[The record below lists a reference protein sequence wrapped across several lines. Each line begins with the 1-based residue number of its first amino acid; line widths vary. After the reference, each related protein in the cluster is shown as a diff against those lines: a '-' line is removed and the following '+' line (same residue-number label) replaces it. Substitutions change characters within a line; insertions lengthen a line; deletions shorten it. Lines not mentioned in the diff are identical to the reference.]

1 MKQLTNK
8 NNFVYLFFSL
18 IILLFS
24 ATVVVEVP
32 GGLGEDIFSVV
43 TMLML
48 AVSIKSLK
56 TERTWTWT
64 VYALI
69 AFFVLLTALGKFFG
83 HQAYIYLI
91 LMILLIFFIGSFA
104 SAAKQVL
111 FVGDIDGNKIIGSLS
126 LYLLLGLIWTVIY
139 LLLLAMDPSAFSGVE
154 AANWQQGFSRIAYY
168 SFVTLTTL
176 GYGDILPTNHVA
188 EFFVYMEA
196 IIGVFYM
203 AIIVSSLI
211 SLRLAAIQEEKKGK

>member
-1 MKQLTNK
+1 MKQLTAK

-18 IILLFS
+18 IIFLFS
-24 ATVVVEVP
+24 AAVVVEFP
-32 GGLGEDIFSVV
+32 GSLGEDIFSVV
-43 TMLML
+43 TILML
-48 AVSIKSLK
+48 AVSMKSLK

-69 AFFVLLTALGKFFG
+69 TFFVLLTVLGKFFG

-91 LMILLIFFIGSFA
+91 LILLLIFFIGSFA

-211 SLRLAAIQEEKKGK
+211 SLRLAALQDEKQGK

>member
-1 MKQLTNK
+1 MEQLSK
-8 NNFVYLFFSL
+8 ENNFVYLFFSL
-18 IILLFS
+18 IIFLFS
-24 ATVVVEVP
+24 AAVEVEFP
-32 GGLGEDIFSVV
+32 GSWGEDVFSIV
-43 TMLML
+43 TILML
-48 AVSIKSLK
+48 ALSIKSLQ
-56 TERTWTWT
+56 TERTWKWT

-69 AFFVLLTALGKFFG
+69 VFFAVLTVLGKFFA

-176 GYGDILPTNHVA
+176 GYGDILPTNHIA

-211 SLRLAAIQEEKKGK
+211 SLNLTAIENRKKGK

>member
-1 MKQLTNK
+1 MKQLSSK
-8 NNFVYLFFSL
+8 NNFIYLFFSL

-24 ATVVVEVP
+24 SAVIVEFP
-32 GGLGEDIFSVV
+32 GSLGDDIFSIV
-43 TMLML
+43 TILML
-48 AVSIKSLK
+48 GLSIKSLK
-56 TERTWTWT
+56 SEMTWKW
-64 VYALI
+64 VGYALI
-69 AFFVLLTALGKFFG
+69 AFFVLLTILGKLFD
-83 HQAYIYLI
+83 HQFNLYFSLV
-91 LMILLIFFIGSFA
+91 ILLIFFIGSFIL
-104 SAAKQVL
+104 AAKQVL
-111 FVGDIDGNKIIGSLS
+111 FVGDVDGNKIIGSLS

-139 LLLLAMDPSAFSGVE
+139 LLLLAMDINAFSGIE
-154 AANWQQGFSRIAYY
+154 ATNWQQGFSRVAYY

-211 SLRLAAIQEEKKGK
+211 SLRLEARHKKG